1 MILHAE
7 GDDDLRRRRNRKVMI
22 IVNAATNLANF
33 RDEIIEGLLAEQYE
47 VIIVSPAGKRLAP
60 YKEKDGCKVV
70 EIAVNRHGKNPVQE
84 MALFLKYFRVMKKYK
99 PICVLT
105 YTIKPNIY
113 GGMAARFLRIPYIVN
128 ITGLGVVFDNKNM
141 LQKTIV
147 VLYRRVMKHATC
159 VFFQNKTN
167 RSTFIRLGIDFP
179 CSEIIPGSG
188 VNLEVNSLED
198 YPAENEPLRFL
209 FVARIMKDKGINEYV
224 NAARIIRKQFSDVEF
239 HVIGN
244 CEFGYEDKVAKWAE
258 QGDIVYHGAQPDV
271 HSFMKKSHA
280 LIHPSFYM
288 EGMSNVC
295 LEAAATGR
303 PVLTTNWLGCKE
315 TVDDGESGYIFEP
328 RNVTSL
334 VKVIKKFI
342 ELPYKEKIE
351 MGIKGRKK
359 MERQYDRQLV
369 VNSYMREIN
378 RLAEY

>member
-1 MILHAE
+1 
-7 GDDDLRRRRNRKVMI
+7 MI

-33 RDEIIEGLLAEQYE
+33 RDEIIEALLADKYE
-47 VIIVSPAGKRLAP
+47 VIIVSPAGKRLLP
-60 YKEKDGCKVV
+60 YKQKAGCTVI
-70 EIAVNRHGKNPVQE
+70 EIAVNRHGKNPFQE
-84 MALFLKYFRVMKKYK
+84 MVLFMNYLRVMKKYR

-113 GGMAARFLRIPYIVN
+113 GGLAARLLRIPYLVN

-147 VLYRRVMKHATC
+147 LLYRRVMKHATC

-167 RSTFIRLGIDFP
+167 RSTFIRLGIEFP

-188 VNLEVNSLED
+188 VNLEENALEP
-198 YPAENEPLRFL
+198 YPGDDEPPKFI
-209 FVARIMKDKGINEYV
+209 FIARIMKDKGIHEYV
-224 NAARIIRKQFSDVEF
+224 SAAHIIRKQYPQAEF

-244 CEFGYEDKVAKWAE
+244 CEFGYEEIVAKWVE
-258 QGDIVYHGAQPDV
+258 QGDIIYHGAQPDV
-271 HSFMKKSHA
+271 HSFIKKSQA

-315 TVDDGESGYIFEP
+315 TVDDGKTGYIFEP

-334 VKVIKKFI
+334 VKTIKKFMQ
-342 ELPYKEKIE
+342 LSHNDKIT
-351 MGIKGRKK
+351 MGLKGRKK
-359 MERQYDRQLV
+359 MEEGFDRQLV
-369 VNSYMREIN
+369 VEAYMREIN

>member
-1 MILHAE
+1 M
-7 GDDDLRRRRNRKVMI
+7 RRRHNRKVMI

-33 RDEIIEGLLAEQYE
+33 RDEIIAELLAEHYE
-47 VIIVSPAGKRLAP
+47 VIIVSPAGKRLLP
-60 YKEKDGCKVV
+60 YKEKEGCTVI

-84 MALFLKYFRVMKKYK
+84 MTLFMKYFRVMKKYR

-141 LQKTIV
+141 LQKTV
-147 VLYRRVMKHATC
+147 VMLYRRVMKHATC

-188 VNLEVNSLED
+188 VNLEVNALED
-198 YPAENEPLRFL
+198 YPAEDEPLRFL
-209 FVARIMKDKGINEYV
+209 FVARIMKDKGIHEYV
-224 NAARIIRKQFSDVEF
+224 SAARIIRKQYPSVEF

-244 CEFGYEDKVAKWAE
+244 CEFGYEEKVAKWVE
-258 QGDIVYHGAQPDV
+258 QGDIIYHGAQPDV
-271 HSFMKKSHA
+271 HSFMKSSHA

-295 LEAAATGR
+295 LEAASTGR

-315 TVDDGESGYIFEP
+315 TVDDEKTGYIFEP
-328 RNVTSL
+328 RNVASL
-334 VKVIKKFI
+334 VKSIKKFI
-342 ELPYKEKIE
+342 DLSYNEKVA
-351 MGIKGRKK
+351 MGLHGRKK
-359 MERQYDRQLV
+359 MERQFDRQLV
-369 VNSYMREIN
+369 VDSYMKEIN

>member
-1 MILHAE
+1 
-7 GDDDLRRRRNRKVMI
+7 MI

-47 VIIVSPAGKRLAP
+47 VIIVSPTGKRLTP
-60 YKEKDGCKVV
+60 YKIKDGCQVI
-70 EIAVNRHGKNPVQE
+70 EISVNRHGKNPVQE
-84 MALFLKYFRVMKKYK
+84 MALFMKYFCVMKKYR

-141 LQKTIV
+141 LQKTVIM
-147 VLYRRVMKHATC
+147 LYRRVMKHATC

-167 RSTFIRLGIDFP
+167 RSTFIRLGIEFP

-188 VNLEVNSLED
+188 VNLRINSLEN
-198 YPAENEPLRFL
+198 YPADDVPIRFL

-224 NAARIIRKQFSDVEF
+224 SAARIIRKEYPETEF

-244 CEFGYEDKVAKWAE
+244 CEFGYEEKVAKWAE
-258 QGDIVYHGAQPDV
+258 QGDIIYHGAQPDV
-271 HSFMKKSHA
+271 HKFMKDSHA

-303 PVLTTNWLGCKE
+303 PVLTTDWLGCKE
-315 TVDDGESGYIFEP
+315 TVEDGKTGYVFEP
-328 RNVTSL
+328 RNVTAL
-334 VKVIKKFI
+334 VNAIKKFI
-342 ELPYKEKIE
+342 KLPYQDKVT
-351 MGIKGRKK
+351 MGLKGRKK
-359 MERQYDRQLV
+359 MENQFDRQLV
-369 VNSYMREIN
+369 VNSYMKEIN

>member
-1 MILHAE
+1 M
-7 GDDDLRRRRNRKVMI
+7 RRRHNRKVMI

-33 RDEIIEGLLAEQYE
+33 RNEIIEGLLAENYE
-47 VIIVSPAGKRLAP
+47 VIIVSPAGKRLLP
-60 YKEKDGCKVV
+60 YKQKAGCQVI
-70 EIAVNRHGKNPVQE
+70 EIPVNRHGKNPFQE
-84 MALFLKYFRVMKKYK
+84 MALFMKYFRVMKAKR

-113 GGMAARFLRIPYIVN
+113 GGMAARLLRIPYLVN

-167 RSTFIRLGIDFP
+167 RSTFIRLGIGFP

-188 VNLEVNSLED
+188 VNLAANTLEP
-198 YPAENEPLRFL
+198 YPAENEPPKFL
-209 FVARIMKDKGINEYV
+209 FVARIMKDKGIHEYV
-224 NAARIIRKQFSDVEF
+224 DAARIIRKQYPQAEF

-244 CEFGYEDKVAKWAE
+244 CEFGYEEKVAKWAE
-258 QGDIVYHGAQPDV
+258 QGDIIYHGAQPDV

-303 PVLTTNWLGCKE
+303 PVLTTNWLGYKE
-315 TVDDGESGYIFEP
+315 TVDDGKTGYIFEP
-328 RNVTSL
+328 RNVTAL

-342 ELPYKEKIE
+342 ELPYSDKVT
-351 MGIKGRKK
+351 MGLNGRKK
-359 MERQYDRQLV
+359 MENQFDRQLV
-369 VNSYMREIN
+369 VNSYMKEIN